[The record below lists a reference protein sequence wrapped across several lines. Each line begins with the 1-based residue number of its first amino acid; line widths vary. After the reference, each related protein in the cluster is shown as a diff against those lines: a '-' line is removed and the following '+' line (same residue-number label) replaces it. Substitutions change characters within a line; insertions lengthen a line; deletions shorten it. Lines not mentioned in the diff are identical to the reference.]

1 MDEGPEEE
9 SCNYNNF
16 RENTGINKSSQLQV
30 ELSHS
35 TYKIKNMRNKIK

>member
-16 RENTGINKSSQLQV
+16 TENTGVNKSSQLQV
-30 ELSHS
+30 ELIHS
-35 TYKIKNMRNKIK
+35 TYKIKNEK